1 MRKIFRL
8 LYLFTMAALVLS
20 MSGCG
25 GSSSSL
31 SSSSGNKGK
40 LMVISS
46 PVLKKGESYKFYR
59 GDKVSATSSTTANYN
74 VSYYVAPLASYES
87 AESVAVNLEFT
98 QSIADDD
105 QPFMITTADDD
116 SNVVFFYNPNGN
128 GNVDTST
135 PYGSVI
141 RSGGS
146 TQQLSYSG
154 LTLAGASFKASVLDN
169 LDLSNQIRITL
180 NADDNTATMNGT
192 AIPSYDYVWHADPDH
207 RDEYYT
213 LGSSTTELTEDYV
226 NNAITENIYIA
237 RDIRYMPNTLSFTGT
252 AKNDEETEYAAYYS
266 DSVAAEVAAEL
277 GSGFSGPYIFAT
289 LPMSTGGMPG
299 GDGGGMTPPD
309 GNFPSGDMTPPDGGF
324 GSGDRT
330 PPDGGTPPNMRSAV
344 SNSDIAAFST
354 MTHSASEA
362 YNNPVLHI
370 HEAGVYRLSGTW
382 HGQIWIDVDDQS
394 DVFVILDGVTVSCDV
409 APAIVF
415 HDLYECGPTDEDT
428 VASTWRTLG
437 SNLANEAGAVV
448 VIADGSVN
456 NFKGT
461 NIYRMLKAQKKKDSV
476 TTIDGTDVSQQKK
489 RYKMDGAF
497 YSFVS
502 MVIGAESENAT
513 GVLNITSDYEGL
525 DTEMHLTVD
534 SGTVNVTADEDG
546 INVNEDYIS
555 VFTMDGGKL
564 TIVAKNGDGIDS
576 NGYVVINNGTLDI
589 TAVQDSD
596 QIPAPA
602 DGPIDV
608 IEGGEVYMSDSVTY
622 THRAYS
628 GSSSTQPQTDT
639 DSGTDTGTDTG
650 TNTGTQT
657 TTSTGSTVIRD
668 ADSNVVMS
676 IRYTGAFSD
685 TDTSSR
691 GIDSSGS
698 VFTLSHTVNDFSGVA
713 VR

>member
-8 LYLFTMAALVLS
+8 IYLLTMAAVVLS

-31 SSSSGNKGK
+31 SSSSGNRGK
-40 LMVISS
+40 LMVIAS
-46 PVLKKGESYKFYR
+46 PVLEKGQSYKFYR
-59 GDKVSATSSTTANYN
+59 GDKVSAASTTTASYD

-87 AESVAVNLEFT
+87 VESVAVNLEFT
-98 QSIADDD
+98 QSILNDD
-105 QPFMITTADDD
+105 QPFMITRADDD
-116 SNVVFFYNPNGN
+116 ANVVFFYNPNGN
-128 GNVDTST
+128 GDVDTST

-141 RSGGS
+141 RSGGA
-146 TQQLSYSG
+146 TQQLSYTG
-154 LTLAGASFKASVLDN
+154 LTISSSAFRSAVLDN

-192 AIPSYDYVWHADPDH
+192 AIPSYNYVWHADPDH

-299 GDGGGMTPPD
+299 GQDGGMTPPD
-309 GNFPSGDMTPPDGGF
+309 GGFPSGD
-324 GSGDRT
+324 R
-330 PPDGGTPPNMRSAV
+330 TPPNMRSAV

-382 HGQIWIDVDDQS
+382 HGQIWIDVDDES

-448 VIADGSVN
+448 VIADGSTN
-456 NFKGT
+456 NFSGT
-461 NIYRMLKAQKKKDSV
+461 NVYRMLKAQKKKDSV

-525 DTEMHLTVD
+525 DTEMHLTID

-546 INVNEDYIS
+546 INVNEDYVS
-555 VFTMDGGKL
+555 VFTMDGGK
-564 TIVAKNGDGIDS
+564 
-576 NGYVVINNGTLDI
+576 
-589 TAVQDSD
+589 
-596 QIPAPA
+596 
-602 DGPIDV
+602 
-608 IEGGEVYMSDSVTY
+608 
-622 THRAYS
+622 
-628 GSSSTQPQTDT
+628 
-639 DSGTDTGTDTG
+639 
-650 TNTGTQT
+650 
-657 TTSTGSTVIRD
+657 
-668 ADSNVVMS
+668 
-676 IRYTGAFSD
+676 
-685 TDTSSR
+685 
-691 GIDSSGS
+691 
-698 VFTLSHTVNDFSGVA
+698 
-713 VR
+713 